1 MGNATATIKRFL
13 ANKNTV
19 TLITVIVSA
28 IILYGFYSWRVSK
41 AVTTVYVCSA
51 TQAIPARTKITT
63 EMTQTTKVLASQVSD
78 NMIKS
83 CDQVIGKV
91 SSYATEIPQNSYFYQ
106 SQIMT
111 PEQMPNSVFD
121 DIPDG
126 FTIYNLSVDFN
137 STYGNSIM
145 PDDYIDLYLKT
156 TEASSGLLVYGRFIE
171 SIKVMGVKDASGQN
185 VFETTVENRTP
196 AQLLFSV
203 PEDLYLLLKKS
214 EFLGLQIVIV
224 PRNQAY
230 TAKQGETY
238 VSSDYLKQLVIDQ
251 TAKIPDEVVDISTK
265 TGTNK
270 GKTKKADTTEKKE
283 ESESESQSQIES
295 TKSE

>member
-19 TLITVIVSA
+19 TLITIIVSA

-51 TQAIPARTKITT
+51 TRAIPARTTITT
-63 EMTQTTKVLASQVSD
+63 EMTQTTKVLASQVSE

-83 CDQVIGKV
+83 CDQVVGKV

-126 FTIYNLSVDFN
+126 FTIYNLAVDFCLEYCFCKPTVT
-137 STYGNSIM
+137 STPCDRHRWSHHPSHHARFLGKNPNPGNQPIA
-145 PDDYIDLYLKT
+145 T
-156 TEASSGLLVYGRFIE
+156 TCRASSDQACAAILSLLLV
-171 SIKVMGVKDASGQN
+171 KVYAVHAS
-185 VFETTVENRTP
+185 
-196 AQLLFSV
+196 FS
-203 PEDLYLLLKKS
+203 P
-214 EFLGLQIVIV
+214 
-224 PRNQAY
+224 
-230 TAKQGETY
+230 
-238 VSSDYLKQLVIDQ
+238 
-251 TAKIPDEVVDISTK
+251 
-265 TGTNK
+265 
-270 GKTKKADTTEKKE
+270 
-283 ESESESQSQIES
+283 
-295 TKSE
+295 